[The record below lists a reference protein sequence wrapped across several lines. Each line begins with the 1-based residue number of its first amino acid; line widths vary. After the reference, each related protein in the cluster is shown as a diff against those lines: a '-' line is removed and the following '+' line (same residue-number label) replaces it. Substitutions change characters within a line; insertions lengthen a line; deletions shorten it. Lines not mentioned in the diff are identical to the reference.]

1 MRFRI
6 HLHLRNPKFK
16 TIPIN
21 YQYELSS
28 FIYKTIANGDQNYA
42 NWLHHNGF
50 NIEGKQ
56 FRLFTFSNFNIPK
69 FTIHKLNTQIIIHSD
84 SISFDISFL
93 PERSTEEFVK
103 GIFANQ
109 DFSIG
114 DMKSLAEF
122 SIRNIELLSQP
133 DFTKPLVGR
142 SISPI
147 CITNRIEKDKLD
159 YISPDDNIASD
170 LLKNNLLNKYLAFYG
185 KEYHEDLFFVWKA
198 THPKSKLITIK
209 SGTPQQTKIRG
220 FNCNFSLFSVPEMMK
235 IAYHAGIGEKNS
247 MGFGM
252 IGGIERD

>member
-42 NWLHHNGF
+42 NWLHQNGF

-56 FRLFTFSNFNIPK
+56 FRLFVFSNFNIPNFAINK
-69 FTIHKLNTQIIIHSD
+69 IDSRIIIQSD
-84 SISFDISFL
+84 TISFDISFL

-103 GIFANQ
+103 GIFSNQ

-122 SIRNIELLSQP
+122 SVSSIELLPQP
-133 DFTKPLVGR
+133 DFTKPLVGK

-147 CITNRIEKDKLD
+147 CITNRIEIGKLD
-159 YISPDDNIASD
+159 YVAPDDNVASD

-185 KEYHEDLFFVWKA
+185 KEFNGDLFFVWKA
-198 THPKSKLITIK
+198 TNAKSKLISIK
-209 SGTPQQTKIRG
+209 TGTPQQTKIRG
-220 FNCNFSLFSVPEMMK
+220 FNCNFSLFTIPELMK